1 MLAKVDVLE
10 ESARLNNARGE
21 VEARWTENNGLPD
34 EVAILTM
41 VCVVALESVIVH
53 HVHGQ

>member
-10 ESARLNNARGE
+10 ESARLNNVRGE
-21 VEARWTENNGLPD
+21 VEARWTENNDLPD